1 MDPKSTI
8 HALSMIFTD
17 SNENGDKKGKKD
29 KKDSHAQFSP
39 QAKII
44 LLTIILCS
52 TVLGMYTIFE
62 SFLDTMI
69 LAVLSGVAYVKLRQ
83 RFVTYLKKME
93 AEEIDTKATKTIIF
107 ENLIYL
113 QIFLLLP
120 WIRS

>member
-17 SNENGDKKGKKD
+17 SYGKDESHKPNNKGKKD
-29 KKDSHAQFSP
+29 TSPHFSP

-44 LLTIILCS
+44 LLTIILCA

-69 LAVLSGVAYVKLRQ
+69 LAVLTGVAYVKLRQ
-83 RFVTYLKKME
+83 RFMEYLKKT
-93 AEEIDTKATKTIIF
+93 EIDEMDKKPLITIIF
-107 ENLIYL
+107 
-113 QIFLLLP
+113 
-120 WIRS
+120 

>member
-1 MDPKSTI
+1 MNPKSTI
-8 HALSMIFTD
+8 EALSMIFTD
-17 SNENGDKKGKKD
+17 SDEKVGSHSHKKD
-29 KKDSHAQFSP
+29 QIHNPHFSP

-83 RFVTYLKKME
+83 RFMAYLKKT
-93 AEEIDTKATKTIIF
+93 EIDEIDKKTTLTVIF
-107 ENLIYL
+107 
-113 QIFLLLP
+113 
-120 WIRS
+120 